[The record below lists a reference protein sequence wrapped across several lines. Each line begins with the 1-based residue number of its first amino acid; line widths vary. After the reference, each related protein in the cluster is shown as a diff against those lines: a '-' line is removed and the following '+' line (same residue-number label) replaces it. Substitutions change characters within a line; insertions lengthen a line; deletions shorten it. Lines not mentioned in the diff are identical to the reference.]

1 MTNSGPRPGR
11 EVVQL
16 YVRDLVG
23 SLTRPVRELKDFQA
37 IELRPGET
45 RRVTFELR
53 PEQLAFTRADGRRGL
68 EPGRFHVWVAPHS
81 QGGLQGEFWL
91 EGG

>member
-1 MTNSGPRPGR
+1 
-11 EVVQL
+11 VA
-16 YVRDLVG
+16 
-23 SLTRPVRELKDFQA
+23 A
-37 IELRPGET
+37 ISAPIRLDESSRLPRPGET

-81 QGGLQGEFWL
+81 QSGLQGEFGW
-91 EGG
+91 GG